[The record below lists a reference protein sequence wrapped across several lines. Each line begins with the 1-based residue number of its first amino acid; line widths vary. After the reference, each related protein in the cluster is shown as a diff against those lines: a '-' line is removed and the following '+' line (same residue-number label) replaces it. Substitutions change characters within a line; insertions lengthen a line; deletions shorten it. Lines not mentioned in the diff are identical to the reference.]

1 MQKRTGHSAI
11 EFAVAIVILGLALV
25 PIFGLFSRS
34 REAAFKSKISYLALH
49 VARERLEELRQLP
62 FDSLEEIADG
72 QWKKTEGNVFQ
83 HTIKY
88 RLPQQYIDTGSG
100 LTVGGVDV
108 GAASGYTGLEPN
120 DESFD
125 YPEEYSRIWT
135 RVSLQEVPRR
145 NYQPDTP
152 EDDTTSVQSKI
163 KLVRMKRIIL
173 DYYWQEKGEDM
184 ETARLRHF
192 QSLKTIIGS
201 HNIE

>member
-1 MQKRTGHSAI
+1 MKNRNGHSAI
-11 EFAVAIVILGLALV
+11 EFAVAIVILGLAIV

-62 FDSLEEIADG
+62 FDRLEEIADG
-72 QWKKTEGNVFQ
+72 EWKSTTGNVFQ
-83 HTIKY
+83 YTVKY
-88 RLPQQYIDTGSG
+88 RTPEQYIETGTG
-100 LTVGGVDV
+100 ITVGGVDV
-108 GAASGYTGLEPN
+108 GAASGYKGLEPN
-120 DESFD
+120 DESYD

-135 RVSLQEVPRR
+135 RVSLVEVPRR
-145 NYQPDTP
+145 NYAPDSP
-152 EDDTTSVQSKI
+152 EDDTTSIQSRI
-163 KLVRMKRIIL
+163 KLVRMKRIVL

-184 ETARLRHF
+184 DTARLRHF